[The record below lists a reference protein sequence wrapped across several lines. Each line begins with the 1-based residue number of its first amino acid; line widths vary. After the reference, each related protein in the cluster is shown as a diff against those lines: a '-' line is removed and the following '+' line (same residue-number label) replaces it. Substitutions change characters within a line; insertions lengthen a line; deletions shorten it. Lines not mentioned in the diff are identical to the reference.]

1 MKADSFR
8 TVCSEVDPESR
19 SFRRHDAARSHVRPR
34 SQAVAA
40 DRPSRPSDTLAAR
53 LTEILDSLLADCHL
67 EIKHESVA
75 FGLTASQ
82 YHALQA
88 IGDDLLPMQQ
98 LARKML
104 VSASTATRVVQQ
116 LVDKQLVVR
125 NLDEKDRRTIR
136 VHLSR
141 KGLRQFRR
149 VRSIRVVNAEEILAS
164 IESGEH
170 EALIRSLSLLEAA
183 SRRCHEAKLA
193 PSGGSDRAAA

>member
-1 MKADSFR
+1 METEIPKRHDVAPVR
-8 TVCSEVDPESR
+8 SR
-19 SFRRHDAARSHVRPR
+19 SGGQTRVAARSSR
-34 SQAVAA
+34 S
-40 DRPSRPSDTLAAR
+40 SDTLAVR
-53 LTEILDSLLADCHL
+53 LTEALDSLLADCHL
-67 EIKHESVA
+67 EVKHESVA

-82 YHALQA
+82 YHALQE
-88 IGDDLLPMQQ
+88 ISEGCLPMQQ

-141 KGLRQFRR
+141 KGLRQLRR
-149 VRSIRVVNAEEILAS
+149 VRSIRVENAEEILAN
-164 IESGEH
+164 IEPEEH

-183 SRRCHEAKLA
+183 SRRCHEAKLV
-193 PSGGSDRAAA
+193 PSGRSDRAAA

>member
-1 MKADSFR
+1 MWP
-8 TVCSEVDPESR
+8 EVDPESR
-19 SFRRHDAARSHVRPR
+19 FSRRHGAAQSYTRPR
-34 SQAVAA
+34 RQTGVAA
-40 DRPSRPSDTLAAR
+40 QSFRPSDTLAAR

-67 EIKHESVA
+67 EVKHESVA

-98 LARKML
+98 LAKKML

-141 KGLRQFRR
+141 KGLRQLRR
-149 VRSIRVVNAEEILAS
+149 VRSIRVENAEEILAS
-164 IESGEH
+164 IEPGEH
-170 EALIRSLSLLEAA
+170 EVLIRSLSLLEAA

-193 PSGGSDRAAA
+193 PSGRSDRAAA

>member
-1 MKADSFR
+1 M
-8 TVCSEVDPESR
+8 VWPEVDPEKRFS
-19 SFRRHDAARSHVRPR
+19 RRHDAAQGHIRPR
-34 SQAVAA
+34 RQAGAA
-40 DRPSRPSDTLAAR
+40 VLSSRPSDALAAR
-53 LTEILDSLLADCHL
+53 LTEVLDSLLADCHL
-67 EIKHESVA
+67 EIKHESVT

-98 LARKML
+98 IARKML

-141 KGLRQFRR
+141 KGLRQLRR
-149 VRSIRVVNAEEILAS
+149 VRSIRMENAEEILAS
-164 IESGEH
+164 IDPGEH
-170 EALIRSLSLLEAA
+170 EALIRNLSLLEAA

-193 PSGGSDRAAA
+193 PPGRSDRAAA

>member
-1 MKADSFR
+1 METEIPKRHDTAP
-8 TVCSEVDPESR
+8 VHSR
-19 SFRRHDAARSHVRPR
+19 SRGQTR
-34 SQAVAA
+34 AA
-40 DRPSRPSDTLAAR
+40 DRSSRPSDTLAVR
-53 LTEILDSLLADCHL
+53 LTEVLDSLLADCHL
-67 EIKHESVA
+67 EVKHESVA

-82 YHALQA
+82 YHALQE
-88 IGDDLLPMQQ
+88 ISEGCLPMQQ

-141 KGLRQFRR
+141 KGLRQLRR
-149 VRSIRVVNAEEILAS
+149 VRSIRVENAEEILAN
-164 IESGEH
+164 IEPEEH

-183 SRRCHEAKLA
+183 SRRCHEAKLV
-193 PSGGSDRAAA
+193 PSGRSDRAAA

>member
-1 MKADSFR
+1 MDH
-8 TVCSEVDPESR
+8 ESDIPD
-19 SFRRHDAARSHVRPR
+19 RHETAQDHSRARGRIRATARS
-34 SQAVAA
+34 
-40 DRPSRPSDTLAAR
+40 SRPTDTLAAR

-67 EIKHESVA
+67 EVKHESVA

-82 YHALQA
+82 YHALQE
-88 IGDDLLPMQQ
+88 ISEGRLPMQQ

-141 KGLRQFRR
+141 KGLRQLRR
-149 VRSIRVVNAEEILAS
+149 VRAIRVENAEEILAS
-164 IESGEH
+164 IEPEEH

-183 SRRCHEAKLA
+183 SRRCHEAKLV
-193 PSGGSDRAAA
+193 PSGRSDRAAA

>member
-1 MKADSFR
+1 MWP
-8 TVCSEVDPESR
+8 EVDPETEIPG
-19 SFRRHDAARSHVRPR
+19 RHDTAQVHSRPRRQIRAAARS
-34 SQAVAA
+34 
-40 DRPSRPSDTLAAR
+40 SRQSDTLAAR
-53 LTEILDSLLADCHL
+53 LTHILDSLLADCHL
-67 EIKHESVA
+67 EVKHESVA

-82 YHALQA
+82 YHALQE
-88 IGDDLLPMQQ
+88 ISEGCLPMQQ
-98 LARKML
+98 LAKKML

-141 KGLRQFRR
+141 KGLRQLRR
-149 VRSIRVVNAEEILAS
+149 VRSIREENAEEILAS
-164 IESGEH
+164 IDPEEH

-193 PSGGSDRAAA
+193 PSGRSDRVAA

>member
-1 MKADSFR
+1 MR
-8 TVCSEVDPESR
+8 GTVR
-19 SFRRHDAARSHVRPR
+19 SSAQSDA
-34 SQAVAA
+34 
-40 DRPSRPSDTLAAR
+40 LAAR

-67 EIKHESVA
+67 EVKHESVA

-82 YHALQA
+82 YHALQE
-88 IGDDLLPMQQ
+88 ISDGCLPMQQ

-125 NLDEKDRRTIR
+125 NLDEKDRRTIK

-141 KGLRQFRR
+141 KGLRQLRR
-149 VRSIRVVNAEEILAS
+149 VRSIRVENAEEILAS
-164 IESGEH
+164 IDPEEH
-170 EALIRSLSLLEAA
+170 ESLIRSLSLLEAA

-193 PSGGSDRAAA
+193 PSGRSERVAA

>member
-1 MKADSFR
+1 MVDSE
-8 TVCSEVDPESR
+8 TKLSGEYGASEYVASGYG
-19 SFRRHDAARSHVRPR
+19 DAQGH
-34 SQAVAA
+34 
-40 DRPSRPSDTLAAR
+40 SRPSGRIRVTARPFGPTDTLASR

-67 EIKHESVA
+67 EVKHESVA
-75 FGLTASQ
+75 FGLTSSQ
-82 YHALQA
+82 YHALQV
-88 IGDDLLPMQQ
+88 IGNDRLPMQQ

-141 KGLRQFRR
+141 KGLRQLRR
-149 VRSIRVVNAEEILAS
+149 VRTIRVENAEEILAS
-164 IESGEH
+164 IEPEEH
-170 EALIRSLSLLEAA
+170 EALLRSLSLLEAA

-193 PSGGSDRAAA
+193 SSGSDKAAA